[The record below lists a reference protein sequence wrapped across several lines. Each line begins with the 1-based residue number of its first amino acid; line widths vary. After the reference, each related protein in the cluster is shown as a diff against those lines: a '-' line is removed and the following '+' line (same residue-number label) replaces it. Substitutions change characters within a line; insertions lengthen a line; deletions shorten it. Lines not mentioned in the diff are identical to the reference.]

1 MQHPT
6 SRPLSIVP
14 PPIIAPG
21 AHRTPAR
28 VPIPRNAHAP
38 VRRAEPELPVPV
50 ADVKQRAIDLMLRPA
65 ARILARLM
73 SPLH

>member
-1 MQHPT
+1 MHPPA

-14 PPIIAPG
+14 PPLLAPR
-21 AHRTPAR
+21 APAR

-38 VRRAEPELPVPV
+38 VRRSVEVP
-50 ADVKQRAIDLMLRPA
+50 APLQPDVKQRAIDLMLRPA